1 MQHEW
6 LKIGFRNRK
15 FQWLLYTFLI
25 LIALYLIVPAPKFE
39 NPHSTVVLSS
49 DGRLLGAHIAKD
61 EQWRFPPEDALP
73 EKYKISVVNFE
84 DRFFYYHPGVN
95 LVSIFRSLF
104 LNIKQR
110 KIVSGGSTITMQVA
124 RMSGNNPPRTIG
136 RKIYEMAISL
146 KMELK
151 YSKKEILNSYASN
164 APFGG
169 NVVGIDAAAWR
180 YFGRNASEL
189 SWSEAALLA
198 VLPNAPSLIYPG
210 KNNPTLKKKRDKLL
224 GILYEREFI
233 DSTTLILSEA
243 EPLPAALFS
252 MPEMSP
258 QLVSKFL
265 NKTEGGKYLTT
276 IDYDLQENLIT
287 TGNRL
292 MQINAQNEIH
302 NLAAIV
308 ADIKTGQILAY
319 IGNLNSNTSEHAGN
333 VDMITA
339 ERSTGSILKPFL
351 YASMLESGELLPDML
366 VRDVPVEFYG
376 YSPKNYD
383 LKYNG
388 AVPASQALS
397 RSLNVPAVEML
408 RNYGPDRFL
417 LMLRAMGFKSFD
429 KTADYYGL
437 SLILGGGET
446 SLLELVSCY
455 AKMAGILNNYP
466 KEKQDYNELSYLN
479 REEDV
484 AEGNIDFPLSAGSIW
499 YTFKALRDVNRPFER
514 LGWEN
519 FTSSSQIAWKTG
531 TSFGFRDAWA
541 IGFNSD
547 YVVGVWAGNAD
558 GEGRTGLTGV
568 SCAAPFLFDIFDF
581 LNTDNWFNEPYAE
594 MEEVDIC
601 VESGHRTS
609 LQCTHIKKM
618 FIPKSGQLSEICP
631 YHKTFHLSSD
641 SLFRVNAS
649 CYKPSEMKHVSW
661 FVLPPAQEYY
671 YKKQHSFY
679 ISLPPLRPG
688 CEEDSDYQ
696 YIELLYP
703 GNTEGIYIPI
713 EHDGRRGKIIFEASH
728 RNGNETLF
736 WHLDNKFVGE
746 TKIIHQI
753 GLTPSPGIHLLTIV
767 DSKGNSFRRNIN
779 IIEKVD

>member
-1 MQHEW
+1 MV
-6 LKIGFRNRK
+6 I
-15 FQWLLYTFLI
+15 
-25 LIALYLIVPAPKFE
+25 PKPDFN

-61 EQWRFPPEDALP
+61 GQWRFPPEDALP
-73 EKYKISVVNFE
+73 DKYKIAAVNFE
-84 DRFFYYHPGVN
+84 DRYFYYHPGVN
-95 LVSIFRSLF
+95 LVSLFRSLF
-104 LNIKQR
+104 LNIKHR

-124 RMSGNNPPRTIG
+124 RMSGNNPPRTLA
-136 RKIYEMAISL
+136 RKIYEIAISL
-146 KMELK
+146 KMELL
-151 YSKKEILNSYASN
+151 YSKEKILNIYASN

-169 NVVGIDAAAWR
+169 NVVGIEAASWR
-180 YFGRNASEL
+180 YFGRNANEL

-210 KNNPTLKKKRDKLL
+210 KNDPMLMKKRNYLL
-224 GILYEREFI
+224 EILYERKHI
-233 DSTTLILSEA
+233 DSTTLKLSKAEA
-243 EPLPAALFS
+243 LPDVLFS
-252 MPEMSP
+252 MPVMSP
-258 QLVSKFL
+258 QLLSKFL
-265 NKTEGGKYLTT
+265 NTSEGGKFHTT
-276 IDYDLQENLIT
+276 IDYNLQENLMT
-287 TGNRL
+287 TGTRH

-308 ADIKTGQILAY
+308 ADIKTGRILAY
-319 IGNLNSNTSEHAGN
+319 VGNLNSNVSEHAGD

-339 ERSTGSILKPFL
+339 ERSTGSILKPLL

-366 VRDVPVEFYG
+366 VRDVPVEFSG
-376 YSPKNYD
+376 YSPKNFD
-383 LKYNG
+383 MKYNG

-408 RNYGPDRFL
+408 RNFGPDRFL
-417 LMLRAMGFKSFD
+417 LMLNELGFKSFD
-429 KTADYYGL
+429 KTAEHYGL

-455 AKMAGILNNYP
+455 ARMAAILRNYP
-466 KEKQDYNELSYLN
+466 QEIQTYNELSYLN
-479 REEDV
+479 SEAKV
-484 AEGNIDFPLSAGSIW
+484 ADKNRKFPLSAGSIW

-514 LGWEN
+514 QGWEN

-568 SCAAPFLFDIFDF
+568 SSAAPFLFDIFDF
-581 LNTDNWFNEPYAE
+581 LNTDAWFVEPYSE
-594 MEEVDIC
+594 MEEIDIC
-601 VESGHRTS
+601 VESGHRAS
-609 LQCTHIKKM
+609 LRCTHVKKM
-618 FIPKSGQLSEICP
+618 LIPKSGLVSEICP
-631 YHKTFHLSSD
+631 YHKTFHLTSD

-649 CYKPSEMKHVSW
+649 CYKPGEMSHVSW
-661 FVLPPAQEYY
+661 FILPPAQEYY

-679 ISLPPLRPG
+679 LSLPPLMPG

-703 GNTEGIYIPI
+703 GNTEGIYIPV
-713 EHDGRRGKIIFEASH
+713 EHDGMKGKIIFEASH
-728 RNGNETLF
+728 RNRNETLF

-746 TKIIHQI
+746 TRIIHQI
-753 GLTPSPGIHLLTIV
+753 GLTPSPGIHLMTIV

-779 IIEKVD
+779 IIEKVK